1 MKQTF
6 RKIVPFLLVLV
17 ILASIAW
24 YCFVYDRDFT
34 RDMLLKQA
42 RYHSTEGSPEL
53 ASWFYDLAYK
63 HSGQDEI
70 VAIELA
76 NQFKAVGNYTK
87 AEYTLSNAIADGGTV
102 DLYIALCKTYV
113 QQDKLL
119 DAVQMLDNVS
129 DPIIKTQLDM
139 MRPTAPVSTPEPG
152 FYSEYISLGFQ
163 VDDGILYCTTDGIYP
178 STNNAPYTEP
188 IPLPIG
194 ETTVY
199 ALTVNSSGLVSPLS
213 VYGYTIGGIV
223 EEVVFE
229 DFTMEQA
236 IRETLGAEA
245 DEPLFTS
252 DLWTITEFTAP
263 TGAASY
269 ADISKMSYLETLNVE
284 GQNFESLQFLSGL
297 KYLKD
302 VNLVRCKF
310 PAEDLNIIG
319 ALPGLTRLTL
329 SECGLS
335 TTSGLENAQGVT
347 YLDLSSNSI
356 RNIDPLASMVHLKE
370 LNLQNN
376 ALTSLT
382 ALNSLTE
389 LEALNVSY
397 NSLTSIASITT
408 CAKLNWLEARNN
420 ALTNLGAIDN
430 LKNLTHL
437 SVSANDLTD
446 VTILGNCTS
455 LKELYIADNALTDI
469 SALASLVNLE
479 LLDFSY
485 NEVTS
490 LPAWPDGCP
499 LRTIDGSYN
508 ALTSIDILGKMQS
521 LTYVYMDYNQLTSVD
536 ELASCYHLVIV
547 NVYGN
552 AIDSVSALTEHDIIV
567 NYDPT

>member
-1 MKQTF
+1 MKQIL
-6 RKIVPFLLVLV
+6 RKLVPFLLVLV

-42 RYHSTEGSPEL
+42 RFHSTEGSPEL

-113 QQDKLL
+113 EQDKLL
-119 DAVQMLDNVS
+119 DAVQMLDSVA
-129 DPIIKTQLDM
+129 DPVIKTQLDM
-139 MRPTAPVSTPEPG
+139 LRPAAPVCSPEPG
-152 FYSEYISLGFQ
+152 FYSEYISLDFQ
-163 VDDGILYCTTDGIYP
+163 VTDGTLYCTTDGIYP
-178 STNNAPYTEP
+178 STEEAPYSEP
-188 IPLPIG
+188 IPLEIG
-194 ETTVY
+194 ETLVH
-199 ALTVNSSGLVSPLS
+199 ALTVSPSGLVSPLS
-213 VYGYTIGGIV
+213 VYGYTVGGIV

-229 DFTMEQA
+229 DFSMEQA
-236 IRETLGAEA
+236 IRQTLGAEA
-245 DEPLFTS
+245 DEPLYTS

-263 TGAASY
+263 AGAASY
-269 ADISKMSYLETLNVE
+269 ADISKMSYLEKLTVE
-284 GQNFESLQFLSGL
+284 GQNFDSLQFLSGL
-297 KYLKD
+297 KYLTE
-302 VNLVRCKF
+302 VNLTRCKF
-310 PAEDLNIIG
+310 PADDLNIIG
-319 ALPGLTRLTL
+319 SLPALTRLTL

-335 TTSGLENAQGVT
+335 TLSGLEKAQAVT
-347 YLDLSSNSI
+347 YLNISGNSI
-356 RNIDPLASMVHLKE
+356 RNIDPLASMVHLQE
-370 LNLQNN
+370 INLQNN

-382 ALNSLTE
+382 ALSSLTE
-389 LEALNVSY
+389 LEKLDVSY
-397 NSLTSIASITT
+397 NSLTTVASLAS
-408 CAKLNWLEARNN
+408 CVKLSWLEARNN

-430 LKNLTHL
+430 LPALAHL

-446 VTILGNCTS
+446 VSILGKCTG

-469 SALASLVNLE
+469 SALSTLVNLE

-485 NEVTS
+485 NEISS
-490 LPAWPDGCP
+490 LPVWPEGCP
-499 LRTIDGSYN
+499 LRTVDGSYN
-508 ALTSIDILGKMQS
+508 NLTSIAGLGKMES

-536 ELASCYHLVIV
+536 ELANCYHLVIV

-552 AIDSVSALTEHDIIV
+552 AISNVDALTEHDIIV